1 MRILSF
7 ITLFVFLAA
16 CSSNKEEENTSST
29 ENAPSLPIYG
39 QTEYDPETKDSIY
52 HQIGYFSFH
61 NQNKEEFLRE
71 DMLGKVVL
79 VDFFFTHCPLQCPK
93 MTNSMKRVQQHIED
107 ERFMLVSHTIDP
119 QNDTAERYQTY
130 IKEAGIDDS
139 NWQFLY
145 APLERTKK
153 VAEESYLVTAG
164 ISDDGVEMGD
174 LHSPYLILIDTQL
187 RIRGYYD
194 GTKSE
199 EIDQLIE
206 DTKLL
211 LDESK

>member
-1 MRILSF
+1 
-7 ITLFVFLAA
+7 
-16 CSSNKEEENTSST
+16 
-29 ENAPSLPIYG
+29 
-39 QTEYDPETKDSIY
+39 
-52 HQIGYFSFH
+52 
-61 NQNKEEFLRE
+61 
-71 DMLGKVVL
+71 
-79 VDFFFTHCPLQCPK
+79 
-93 MTNSMKRVQQHIED
+93 MKRVQQHIND

-119 QNDTAERYQTY
+119 ENDTAERYQAY

-174 LHSPYLILIDTQL
+174 LHSPYLILVDTQL

-199 EIDQLIE
+199 EIDQLIK

>member
-1 MRILSF
+1 MRIFSF
-7 ITLFVFLAA
+7 IVVLTIFTA
-16 CSSNKEEENTSST
+16 CTSPKEKNNSNT
-29 ENAPSLPIYG
+29 ESAPSLPIYG

-52 HQIGYFSFH
+52 HQIGFFSFH

-71 DMLGKVVL
+71 NMKGKVVL

-93 MTNSMKRVQQHIED
+93 MTNSMKRVQQHIKD

-119 QNDTAERYQTY
+119 ENDTAERYQAY

-174 LHSPYLILIDTQL
+174 LHSPYLILVDTKL

-211 LDESK
+211 LNESK